1 MKNITFF
8 TPNSFTLNG
17 DEYNEL
23 FNVITVDEIQDYKIQ
38 IFNRSRER
46 TFYSNDIYKIWD
58 GTFEG
63 YIAQQGIYTWKIQYS
78 CKKKLQSSIGVL
90 TLISTF

>member
-23 FNVITVDEIQDYKIQ
+23 FNVITVDEIQIL
-38 IFNRSRER
+38 NRSRER

-90 TLISTF
+90 NLISTF